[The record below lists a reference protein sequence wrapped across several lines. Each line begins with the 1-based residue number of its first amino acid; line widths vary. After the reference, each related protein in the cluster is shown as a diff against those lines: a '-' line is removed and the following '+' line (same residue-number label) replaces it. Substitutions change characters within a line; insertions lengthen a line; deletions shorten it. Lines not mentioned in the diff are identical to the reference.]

1 MRYIVV
7 SLMLL
12 FTLLAGAETE
22 EIVWQK
28 DLESAVSLAKE
39 QQLPLMVMVEGKRC
53 RWCKKMRYRTLEDEA
68 VTAKLQKY
76 VNVRVDEENKEAM
89 SHLPPVDGVPTIFFF
104 SPQIKL
110 LETSVGYSVV
120 DDFLK
125 IFPRIEQKAIKADH
139 GKL

>member
-1 MRYIVV
+1 MRYVVV

-12 FTLLAGAETE
+12 YTLLAGAETN

-28 DLESAVSLAKE
+28 DLKSAVSLAKQ

-68 VTAKLQKY
+68 VTAKLQGY
-76 VNVRVDEENKEAM
+76 VNVRVDEDDKEAM

-104 SPQIKL
+104 SSRMKL
-110 LETSVGYSVV
+110 LKTSVGYSVA
-120 DDFLK
+120 DEFLK
-125 IFPRIEQKAIKADH
+125 TFPKIEK
-139 GKL
+139 KLKSGS